1 MPPYL
6 GKHLFRRRSWNKP
19 PWQSKHKGRRVK
31 MTDNENVAS
40 TEEAQ
45 NEPVPNPYNMRKSWH
60 TEDVM
65 PKEGLSADSLF
76 VPPERKTQEVTEGQE
91 EIKEKPVE
99 KSKPYSK
106 PNYKK
111 RYDDLK
117 KHYDSKLNE
126 FRSREQELIQEATA
140 SRPEYK
146 APKTVEE
153 LEQFKAQ
160 YPDVYDV
167 VETVSHLQSEA
178 KVEELN
184 SKIAALQERESA
196 ALRREAES
204 ELYNKHPD
212 FAELR
217 DSDEFHDWAKSQPDD
232 IQAWDYNNPNNV
244 GLASRAI
251 DLFKQDMGLASNE
264 KTQTQEK
271 SKSSSSTAADM
282 VSTKTTTI
290 DATAEPKIWTQEEIA
305 ALPMD
310 EFDRLEAEIDKA
322 LEEGRVRS

>member
-1 MPPYL
+1 
-6 GKHLFRRRSWNKP
+6 
-19 PWQSKHKGRRVK
+19 

-40 TEEAQ
+40 SEEAQ
-45 NEPVPNPYNMRKSWH
+45 ENRPVPNPYNMNKSWH
-60 TEDVM
+60 TDDVM
-65 PKEGLSADSLF
+65 PQGNVENADSLF
-76 VPPERKTQEVTEGQE
+76 VAPQPVQQE
-91 EIKEKPVE
+91 EEESDQQEKP
-99 KSKPYSK
+99 KAQKAKPYKK

-126 FRSREQELIQEATA
+126 FRGREQELIQEATA

-146 APKTVEE
+146 APKTLEE

-178 KVEELN
+178 KTEELK
-184 SKIAALQERESA
+184 SQLSVLQERESA

-204 ELYNKHPD
+204 DLLNKHPD
-212 FAELR
+212 FADIR
-217 DSDEFHDWAKSQPDD
+217 DSDDFHDWAKEQPED
-232 IQAWDYNNPNNV
+232 IQAWVYNNPHNV

-251 DLFKQDMGLASNE
+251 DLFKQDMGLIGAGSQNKQTRKKSN
-264 KTQTQEK
+264 
-271 SKSSSSTAADM
+271 KSSNSKAADM
-282 VSTKTTTI
+282 VSTKTTTV
-290 DATAEPKIWTQEEIA
+290 DTNTGPKIWTQEEIA

-310 EFDRLEAEIDKA
+310 EFDRLESEIDLA
-322 LEEGRVRS
+322 MDEGRVRL

>member
-1 MPPYL
+1 
-6 GKHLFRRRSWNKP
+6 
-19 PWQSKHKGRRVK
+19 

-40 TEEAQ
+40 SEEAQ
-45 NEPVPNPYNMRKSWH
+45 ENSPVPNPSNMKKSWH
-60 TEDVM
+60 TDDVM
-65 PKEGLSADSLF
+65 PQANLENADSLF
-76 VPPERKTQEVTEGQE
+76 VAPQPVQQE
-91 EIKEKPVE
+91 EEESDQQEKP
-99 KSKPYSK
+99 KAQKAKPYKK

-126 FRSREQELIQEATA
+126 FRGREQELIQEATA

-146 APKTVEE
+146 APKTLEE

-178 KVEELN
+178 KTEELK
-184 SKIAALQERESA
+184 SQLSVLQERESA

-204 ELYNKHPD
+204 DLLNKHPD
-212 FAELR
+212 FADIR
-217 DSDEFHDWAKSQPDD
+217 DSDDFHDWAKEQPED
-232 IQAWDYNNPNNV
+232 IQAWVYNNPHNV

-251 DLFKQDMGLASNE
+251 DLFKQDMGLIGAGSQNKQTRKKSN
-264 KTQTQEK
+264 
-271 SKSSSSTAADM
+271 KSSNSKAADM
-282 VSTKTTTI
+282 VSTKTTTV
-290 DATAEPKIWTQEEIA
+290 DTNTGQPKIWTQEEIA

-310 EFDRLEAEIDKA
+310 EFDRLESEIDLA
-322 LEEGRVRS
+322 MDEGRVRL

>member
-1 MPPYL
+1 
-6 GKHLFRRRSWNKP
+6 
-19 PWQSKHKGRRVK
+19 

-40 TEEAQ
+40 SEEAQ
-45 NEPVPNPYNMRKSWH
+45 ENRPVPNPYNMNKSWH
-60 TEDVM
+60 TDDVM
-65 PKEGLSADSLF
+65 PQGNVENADSLF
-76 VPPERKTQEVTEGQE
+76 VAPQPVQQE
-91 EIKEKPVE
+91 EEESDQQEKP
-99 KSKPYSK
+99 KAQKAKPYKK

-126 FRSREQELIQEATA
+126 FRGREQELIQEATA

-146 APKTVEE
+146 APKTLEE

-178 KVEELN
+178 KTEELK
-184 SKIAALQERESA
+184 SQLSVLQERESA

-204 ELYNKHPD
+204 DLLNKHPD
-212 FAELR
+212 FADIR
-217 DSDEFHDWAKSQPDD
+217 DSDDFHDWAKEQPED
-232 IQAWDYNNPNNV
+232 IQAWVYNNPHNV

-251 DLFKQDMGLASNE
+251 DLFKQDMGLIGAGSQIKQTRKKSN
-264 KTQTQEK
+264 
-271 SKSSSSTAADM
+271 KSSNSKAADM
-282 VSTKTTTI
+282 VSTKTTTV
-290 DATAEPKIWTQEEIA
+290 DTNTGQPKIWTQEEIA

-310 EFDRLEAEIDKA
+310 EFDRLESEIDLA
-322 LEEGRVRS
+322 MDEGRVRL

>member
-1 MPPYL
+1 
-6 GKHLFRRRSWNKP
+6 
-19 PWQSKHKGRRVK
+19 

-76 VPPERKTQEVTEGQE
+76 VEPKETKKVEEGNQQVEEQEA
-91 EIKEKPVE
+91 IEKN
-99 KSKPYSK
+99 KPYSQ

-126 FRSREQELIQEATA
+126 FRSREQELINEATS
-140 SRPEYK
+140 SRPEYQ

-184 SKIAALQERESA
+184 SKIASLQARESA
-196 ALRREAES
+196 TLRKEAES
-204 ELYNKHPD
+204 ELLSNHPD
-212 FAELR
+212 FADIRE
-217 DSDEFHDWAKSQPDD
+217 SDDFHQWAESQPED
-232 IQAWDYNNPNNV
+232 IQTWVYNNPNNV
-244 GLASRAI
+244 RLASRAI
-251 DLFKQDMGLASNE
+251 DLFKQDMGLASN
-264 KTQTQEK
+264 KKKQTSEK
-271 SKSSSSTAADM
+271 SRSSSSRAADM

-310 EFDRLEAEIDKA
+310 EFDRLESEIDKA
-322 LEEGRVRS
+322 LEEGRVRD

>member
-1 MPPYL
+1 
-6 GKHLFRRRSWNKP
+6 
-19 PWQSKHKGRRVK
+19 

-40 TEEAQ
+40 SEEAQ
-45 NEPVPNPYNMRKSWH
+45 ENRPVPNPYNMNKSWH
-60 TEDVM
+60 TDDVM
-65 PKEGLSADSLF
+65 PQGNVENADSLF
-76 VPPERKTQEVTEGQE
+76 VAPQPVQQE
-91 EIKEKPVE
+91 EEESDQQEKP
-99 KSKPYSK
+99 KAQKATPYKK

-126 FRSREQELIQEATA
+126 FRGREQELIQEATA

-146 APKTVEE
+146 APKTLEE

-178 KVEELN
+178 KTEELK
-184 SKIAALQERESA
+184 SQLSVLQERESA

-204 ELYNKHPD
+204 DLLNKHPD
-212 FAELR
+212 FANIR
-217 DSDEFHDWAKSQPDD
+217 DSDDFHDWAKEQPED
-232 IQAWDYNNPNNV
+232 IQAWVYNNPHNV

-251 DLFKQDMGLASNE
+251 DLFKQDMGLIGAGSQN
-264 KTQTQEK
+264 KQTQRQ
-271 SKSSSSTAADM
+271 SNKSSNSKAADM
-282 VSTKTTTI
+282 VSTKTTTV
-290 DATAEPKIWTQEEIA
+290 DTNAGQPKIWTQEEIA

-310 EFDRLEAEIDKA
+310 EFDRLESEIDLA
-322 LEEGRVRS
+322 MEEGRVRL

>member
-1 MPPYL
+1 
-6 GKHLFRRRSWNKP
+6 
-19 PWQSKHKGRRVK
+19 
-31 MTDNENVAS
+31 MTENENVAS
-40 TEEAQ
+40 AEEAQ
-45 NEPVPNPYNMRKSWH
+45 NEPVPNPYNARKSWH

-65 PKEGLSADSLF
+65 PKATQTAESLF
-76 VPPERKTQEVTEGQE
+76 VTPQQPEKE
-91 EIKEKPVE
+91 ESDQQVVKA
-99 KSKPYSK
+99 KPYSK

-140 SRPEYK
+140 SRPEYQ

-178 KVEELN
+178 KVSELN
-184 SKIAALQERESA
+184 SKIESLQERESA
-196 ALRREAES
+196 TLRREAES
-204 ELYNKHPD
+204 ELLSTHPD
-212 FAELR
+212 FANIRE
-217 DSDEFHDWAKSQPDD
+217 SDDFHQWAESQPEA
-232 IQAWDYNNPNNV
+232 IQAWVYNNPNNV
-244 GLASRAI
+244 RLASRAI
-251 DLFKQDMGLASNE
+251 DLFKQDMGLASTSQ
-264 KTQTQEK
+264 KKQTRNR
-271 SKSSSSTAADM
+271 SVSSSSKAADM

-290 DATAEPKIWTQEEIA
+290 DATSEPKIWTQEEIA

-310 EFDRLEAEIDKA
+310 EFDRLESEIDKA
-322 LEEGRVRS
+322 LEEGRVRD

>member
-1 MPPYL
+1 
-6 GKHLFRRRSWNKP
+6 
-19 PWQSKHKGRRVK
+19 

-40 TEEAQ
+40 EEAQ
-45 NEPVPNPYNMRKSWH
+45 NEPVPNPYNMKKSWH

-65 PKEGLSADSLF
+65 PKEGLTAESLF
-76 VPPERKTQEVTEGQE
+76 VAPQPKQE
-91 EIKEKPVE
+91 EGDQQVEEVE
-99 KSKPYSK
+99 KAKPYKK

-117 KHYDSKLNE
+117 KHYDAKLNE
-126 FRSREQELIQEATA
+126 FRQREQELI
-140 SRPEYK
+140 SSNSPSYK

-153 LEQFKAQ
+153 LEDFKSK

-167 VETVSHLQSEA
+167 VETVSHLQSDARTKDLESQVQA
-178 KVEELN
+178 MR
-184 SKIAALQERESA
+184 EREAA
-196 ALRREAES
+196 ALRKEAET

-212 FAELR
+212 FAEIR
-217 DSDEFHDWAKSQPDD
+217 DSDDFHDWAASQPED
-232 IQAWDYNNPNNV
+232 IQAWVYNNPNNV

-251 DLFKQDMGLASNE
+251 DLFKQDMGLASN
-264 KTQTQEK
+264 KKKQTRKK
-271 SKSSSSTAADM
+271 SNRSSSSKAADM

-310 EFDRLEAEIDKA
+310 EFDRLESEIDKA
-322 LEEGRVRS
+322 LEEGRVRD